1 MIAAGYAG
9 DMSEEL
15 CNDLLDDIDFHFN
28 KVKCLKIEQMHPQL
42 NKMVEEE
49 MKGIVIAAEWMYHPY
64 HFEMYQS

>member
-49 MKGIVIAAEWMYHPY
+49 MKGIAANV
-64 HFEMYQS
+64 